1 MGPPRLASPLRSGGA
16 RWGRAAAAPRG
27 DGDAP
32 LSALRPRVPAAGR
45 AQPARRSGAPRL
57 TTMAGRRTPP
67 PMGPSPE
74 SANPGRAGGAP
85 EPCKSGRRSPRSQR
99 SAGACCVQRRVRGGS
114 AGPCGA
120 APLRTAGA
128 RGREM
133 SQSPPGPQPAPAPA
147 RWLPSAARHCAHMDA
162 SRGSAPLP
170 RPGSGRAA
178 LHFCLHSSS
187 SSFPPLPT
195 PLAEKGG
202 RGRQS
207 GHEKKHQAGEQGKKR
222 QRNKIKINL
231 KKIGRAHV

>member
-1 MGPPRLASPLRSGGA
+1 MGPPRLASPLRSRGA
-16 RWGRAAAAPRG
+16 CWGRAAAAPRG

-32 LSALRPRVPAAGR
+32 LSAPRPRVPAAGR
-45 AQPARRSGAPRL
+45 AQPARRSGALRL

-74 SANPGRAGGAP
+74 SANPGRAGG
-85 EPCKSGRRSPRSQR
+85 SPRLVNPGGGRPARKGPLAAAVS
-99 SAGACCVQRRVRGGS
+99 RGGC
-114 AGPCGA
+114 AEDPRIPA
-120 APLRTAGA
+120 ARLRSAGA
-128 RGREM
+128 RGRGM
-133 SQSPPGPQPAPAPA
+133 SQSPPGPRPAPAPA
-147 RWLPSAARHCAHMDA
+147 RWLPGAARHCAHMDA

-207 GHEKKHQAGEQGKKR
+207 GHDKKHQAGEQSKKR
-222 QRNKIKINL
+222 QRN
-231 KKIGRAHV
+231 